1 MKLNKRIKNICNWL
15 IQNRWLVYLIFGII
29 FLLLLIHEKNILRAV
44 IFGDLEVFLISAGFS
59 QFIISNYFSL
69 SKDITE
75 LSKKQSK
82 ETCFYKIIRKIND
95 FNKFDFSLIIFS
107 IVWLIPFIIEIR
119 TIIPSFITS
128 PAKVTSDLLICF
140 TAVLPVWTIFFN
152 YCHKIIKMNMSYE
165 DKLSPIFWTT
175 MIRTILVAIVGFI
188 VIIANT
194 VVNLSNCNYTG
205 TDLMDSNDFE
215 KDLVLAISYFI
226 GCTAALYYPIL
237 DMFEYT
243 RKTLDQIK
251 ENSLKQPIKYIETSI
266 KASQQN
272 RKSK

>member
-1 MKLNKRIKNICNWL
+1 
-15 IQNRWLVYLIFGII
+15 
-29 FLLLLIHEKNILRAV
+29 
-44 IFGDLEVFLISAGFS
+44 
-59 QFIISNYFSL
+59 
-69 SKDITE
+69 
-75 LSKKQSK
+75 
-82 ETCFYKIIRKIND
+82 
-95 FNKFDFSLIIFS
+95 
-107 IVWLIPFIIEIR
+107 
-119 TIIPSFITS
+119 
-128 PAKVTSDLLICF
+128 
-140 TAVLPVWTIFFN
+140 
-152 YCHKIIKMNMSYE
+152 MSYE

-188 VIIANT
+188 VIISNT
-194 VVNLSNCNYTG
+194 VVNLSNCNYIG

-215 KDLVLAISYFI
+215 KDFVLAISYFI